1 MINGLK
7 YCDSQICENS
17 GRKART
23 SSHQGLYYNRDRNA
37 ALNIYIISH
46 RQLVLGESNRGLQE
60 RGTYIEKRK
69 YKYKLDLRPDQN
81 KNI

>member
-1 MINGLK
+1 MIRSIIVSYVSIFIETHKSLKKKVMINGLK

-37 ALNIYIISH
+37 ALNIYI
-46 RQLVLGESNRGLQE
+46 
-60 RGTYIEKRK
+60 
-69 YKYKLDLRPDQN
+69 
-81 KNI
+81 

>member
-37 ALNIYIISH
+37 ALNIYI
-46 RQLVLGESNRGLQE
+46 
-60 RGTYIEKRK
+60 
-69 YKYKLDLRPDQN
+69 
-81 KNI
+81 